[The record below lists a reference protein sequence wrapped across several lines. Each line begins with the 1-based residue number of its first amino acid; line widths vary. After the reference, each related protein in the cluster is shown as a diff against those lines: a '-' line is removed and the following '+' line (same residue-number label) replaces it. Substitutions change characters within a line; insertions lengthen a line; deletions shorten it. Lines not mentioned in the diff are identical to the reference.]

1 MKKPYH
7 IVLVTIAD
15 LPEGAGNTSR
25 LRRLVQALSRCGHQ
39 VEIWNEHALG
49 VSPPATQMPA
59 GEIEG
64 VPFSFVLGSVERGSG
79 FGMIRTKYHAVRN
92 LMARVKD
99 RARAGRLDVL
109 WFNNLS
115 YYDMQPLTSL
125 ARHLGV
131 RTVQSYEDERLEVLD
146 TGNRSLTNR
155 LFALNSRLAD
165 RYLPKQ
171 ADAIAV
177 ISDYLRRKYEP
188 LAGSPDRLY
197 LVPTIIDCYAWRCP
211 EEVPTDVPSLLYS
224 GSFSEQDEIENLIE
238 ALAVVKQS
246 GRRFRM
252 FMLGGNRR
260 NSQAVEKARGLVAA
274 RGLADEVTMT
284 GFVPLAEVRRHICQA
299 NLLINIR
306 ADGVWSRSGLSTKL
320 SEYLAS
326 GRMVIT
332 SDVGDVPVY
341 LRDGESALFVSGAA
355 TVAEIAGAVD
365 RALASPELRR
375 RVGEAGR
382 AVALR
387 HFDLPVVQETLQ
399 AMLDQ
404 VMKPRD

>member
-1 MKKPYH
+1 
-7 IVLVTIAD
+7 
-15 LPEGAGNTSR
+15 
-25 LRRLVQALSRCGHQ
+25 
-39 VEIWNEHALG
+39 
-49 VSPPATQMPA
+49 
-59 GEIEG
+59 
-64 VPFSFVLGSVERGSG
+64 
-79 FGMIRTKYHAVRN
+79 
-92 LMARVKD
+92 
-99 RARAGRLDVL
+99 
-109 WFNNLS
+109 
-115 YYDMQPLTSL
+115 
-125 ARHLGV
+125 
-131 RTVQSYEDERLEVLD
+131 
-146 TGNRSLTNR
+146 
-155 LFALNSRLAD
+155 
-165 RYLPKQ
+165 
-171 ADAIAV
+171 
-177 ISDYLRRKYEP
+177 
-188 LAGSPDRLY
+188 
-197 LVPTIIDCYAWRCP
+197 
-211 EEVPTDVPSLLYS
+211 
-224 GSFSEQDEIENLIE
+224 
-238 ALAVVKQS
+238 
-246 GRRFRM
+246 
-252 FMLGGNRR
+252 
-260 NSQAVEKARGLVAA
+260 
-274 RGLADEVTMT
+274 MT